1 MARNKEIPRD
11 WFVCPHCGADV
22 LRGAKACKE
31 CGSDAETG
39 WAPEA
44 KKWDAEIEGDGYGGD
59 DFDYNEFVDREFPEH
74 AEKRP
79 PWDRFVTARKVIL
92 LALIVLALLVLA
104 SIFGVRMR

>member
-44 KKWDAEIEGDGYGGD
+44 RHHDEEEALPTGHGRERDFEYD
-59 DFDYNEFVDREFPEH
+59 DFLEREFPQHMSPERR
-74 AEKRP
+74 AKKRR
-79 PWDRFVTARKVIL
+79 WI
-92 LALIVLALLVLA
+92 ALVLLVIAAFLLYTLYCW
-104 SIFGVRMR
+104 GW

>member
-22 LRGAKACKE
+22 LRGAKSCKE

-44 KKWDAEIEGDGYGGD
+44 KKWDAEVSGDGYGGGG
-59 DFDYNEFVDREFPEH
+59 DFDYDAFLEREFPQH
-74 AEKRP
+74 MPPQRRAKRN
-79 PWDRFVTARKVIL
+79 RM
-92 LALIVLALLVLA
+92 LALVLVVLAAFLA
-104 SIFGVRMR
+104 YAIFCRGW

>member
-22 LRGAKACKE
+22 LRGAKSCKE

-44 KKWDAEIEGDGYGGD
+44 KRWDAEIESGG
-59 DFDYNEFVDREFPEH
+59 FDYDEYITREFPEH
-74 AEKRP
+74 PGKRP
-79 PWDRFVTARKVIL
+79 PWDRFVTARKLIL

-104 SIFGVRMR
+104 SVLGVRMR

>member
-39 WAPEA
+39 WAPGAQRHDENP
-44 KKWDAEIEGDGYGGD
+44 DLPTGYGRER
-59 DFDYNEFVDREFPEH
+59 DFDYDDFLEHEFPQHMSPERR
-74 AEKRP
+74 AKKRR
-79 PWDRFVTARKVIL
+79 WI
-92 LALIVLALLVLA
+92 ALVLVVLAAFFLYALFLW
-104 SIFGVRMR
+104 GW